1 LRGTLHYTPDSGIQT
16 APSGSSG
23 NAMAGGS
30 SVYKPN
36 DTNGTPATVTDSV
49 NGWTGANN
57 SSQKSS
63 YTSKVFQQKI
73 AKVRKNYR
81 NHFGDDSDSD

>member
-1 LRGTLHYTPDSGIQT
+1 
-16 APSGSSG
+16 
-23 NAMAGGS
+23 MAGGS
-30 SVYKPN
+30 SAYKPN
-36 DTNGTPATVTDSV
+36 DTNGTPASSV
-49 NGWTGANN
+49 SDNGNCTGWAGATNN
-57 SSQKSS
+57 NSQKSS